1 MAASGHLSR
10 NVIAF
15 KNGKPI
21 EKNGYYVSKTS
32 WQKNGQYV
40 NAGKVRYIA
49 LGTDQ
54 QSQEGAKGTKLT
66 RAWFRIEN
74 PANGKSVNVVFAD
87 SRGSSK
93 DNNRGIE
100 ISLPT
105 ARAIGLKSGDQAHA
119 VFIGNFRTGF
129 PIDDAIQKGAKKAGE
144 INSAVEHTAPQHLE
158 R

>member
-1 MAASGHLSR
+1 M
-10 NVIAF
+10 
-15 KNGKPI
+15 
-21 EKNGYYVSKTS
+21 
-32 WQKNGQYV
+32 
-40 NAGKVRYIA
+40 
-49 LGTDQ
+49 
-54 QSQEGAKGTKLT
+54 
-66 RAWFRIEN
+66 
-74 PANGKSVNVVFAD
+74 FAD

-144 INSAVEHTAPQHLE
+144 INSAVEHTAPPQRLWDKTG